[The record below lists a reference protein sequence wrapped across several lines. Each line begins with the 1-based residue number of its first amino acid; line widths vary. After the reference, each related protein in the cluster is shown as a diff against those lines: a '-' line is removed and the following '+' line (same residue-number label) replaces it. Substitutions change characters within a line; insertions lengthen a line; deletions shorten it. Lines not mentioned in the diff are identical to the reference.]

1 MTRIYTFGLE
11 QETATGGAYLV
22 LQVAHRDQPRAA
34 RVALANAAK
43 ERGGS
48 WKIVHKA
55 CRESASSSTTKIVF
69 PVIGSF
75 CGPCLVAVEQAGGSR
90 RV

>member
-11 QETATGGAYLV
+11 QETTTGGAYLV
-22 LQVAHRDQPRAA
+22 IQVAHRDQPRAA

-55 CRESASSSTTKIVF
+55 CRRTGVAIPQGEVMGAT
-69 PVIGSF
+69 
-75 CGPCLVAVEQAGGSR
+75 GPFEYTLDGE
-90 RV
+90 